1 MSEKLTIGKLGS
13 ATGTKVETI
22 RYYEQIGLLPAP
34 ARSAGNYR
42 TYEGEH
48 LRRLSFIRRA
58 RDLGFSIDQV
68 RELMGLADRREQS
81 CMAVDVIANQHR
93 DAITRKI
100 TDLMVLAGEL
110 DALIDSC
117 GRNTVADCRII
128 EALSPSEFNSGGT
141 TSPSE
146 QSLLLSGES

>member
-1 MSEKLTIGKLGS
+1 MSEKLTIGKLAS

-100 TDLMVLAGEL
+100 ADLTALAGEL
-110 DALIDSC
+110 DVLIDS
-117 GRNTVADCRII
+117 
-128 EALSPSEFNSGGT
+128 
-141 TSPSE
+141 
-146 QSLLLSGES
+146 

>member
-1 MSEKLTIGKLGS
+1 MSEKLTIGRLAA
-13 ATGTKVETI
+13 ATGAKVETI

-42 TYEGEH
+42 TYESEH

-58 RDLGFSIDQV
+58 RDLGFSIDAV
-68 RELMGLADRREQS
+68 RELMGLADRRDQS

-100 TDLMVLAGEL
+100 ADLTALAGEL
-110 DALIDSC
+110 DSLIDSC
-117 GRNTVADCRII
+117 SRNMVADCRII
-128 EALSPSEFNSGGT
+128 AALGPA
-141 TSPSE
+141 
-146 QSLLLSGES
+146 

>member
-1 MSEKLTIGKLGS
+1 MSEKLTIGKLAG

-22 RYYEQIGLLPAP
+22 RYYEQVGLLPAP

-42 TYEGEH
+42 TYESAH

-68 RELMGLADRREQS
+68 RELMGLADRRDQS
-81 CMAVDVIANQHR
+81 CIAVDVVANQHR
-93 DAITRKI
+93 DTVRRKI
-100 TDLMVLAGEL
+100 ADLTALAGEL

-117 GRNTVADCRII
+117 SRNTVADCRII
-128 EALSPSEFNSGGT
+128 EALGPPASA
-141 TSPSE
+141 
-146 QSLLLSGES
+146 

>member
-1 MSEKLTIGKLGS
+1 MSEKLTIGKLAG

-34 ARSAGNYR
+34 ARSAANYR
-42 TYEGEH
+42 TYDAAH

-68 RELMGLADRREQS
+68 RELMGLADRRDQS

-100 TDLMVLAGEL
+100 ADLTALAGEL
-110 DALIDSC
+110 DTLIDSC
-117 GRNTVADCRII
+117 SRNTVADCRII
-128 EALSPSEFNSGGT
+128 EALAP
-141 TSPSE
+141 PV
-146 QSLLLSGES
+146 

>member
-1 MSEKLTIGKLGS
+1 VSEKLTIGKLAG

-42 TYEGEH
+42 TYESAH

-68 RELMGLADRREQS
+68 RELMGLADRRDQS
-81 CMAVDVIANQHR
+81 CIAVDVVANQHR
-93 DAITRKI
+93 DAIRRKI
-100 TDLMVLAGEL
+100 TDLTALAGEL

-117 GRNTVADCRII
+117 SRNTVADCRII
-128 EALSPSEFNSGGT
+128 EALAPSA
-141 TSPSE
+141 
-146 QSLLLSGES
+146 

>member
-1 MSEKLTIGKLGS
+1 M
-13 ATGTKVETI
+13 
-22 RYYEQIGLLPAP
+22 PAP

-100 TDLMVLAGEL
+100 ADLTALASEL

-117 GRNTVADCRII
+117 SRNTIAECRII
-128 EALSPSEFNSGGT
+128 EALGPSAEARSY
-141 TSPSE
+141 
-146 QSLLLSGES
+146 

>member
-1 MSEKLTIGKLGS
+1 MSEKLTIGKLAG

-34 ARSAGNYR
+34 ARSAANYR
-42 TYEGEH
+42 TYDTAH

-68 RELMGLADRREQS
+68 RELMGLADRRDQS

-100 TDLMVLAGEL
+100 SDLTALAGEL
-110 DALIDSC
+110 DTLIDSC
-117 GRNTVADCRII
+117 SRNTVADCRII
-128 EALSPSEFNSGGT
+128 EALAPSS
-141 TSPSE
+141 
-146 QSLLLSGES
+146 

>member
-1 MSEKLTIGKLGS
+1 MSEKLTIGKLAS

-68 RELMGLADRREQS
+68 RELMALADRREQS

-100 TDLMVLAGEL
+100 ADLTALASEL

-117 GRNTVADCRII
+117 SRNTVAECRII
-128 EALSPSEFNSGGT
+128 EALGPSAEARSH
-141 TSPSE
+141 
-146 QSLLLSGES
+146 

>member
-1 MSEKLTIGKLGS
+1 MSEKLTIGKLAS

-22 RYYEQIGLLPAP
+22 RYYEQIGLLAAP

-68 RELMGLADRREQS
+68 RELMALADRREQS

-100 TDLMVLAGEL
+100 ADLTALAGEL
-110 DALIDSC
+110 DVLIDSC
-117 GRNTVADCRII
+117 SRNTVAECRII
-128 EALSPSEFNSGGT
+128 EALGPSAEARSH
-141 TSPSE
+141 
-146 QSLLLSGES
+146 

>member
-1 MSEKLTIGKLGS
+1 MHPLVARGSSAVSERLTIGKLGS

-42 TYEGEH
+42 TYQGEH

-81 CMAVDVIANQHR
+81 CMAVNVIANQHR

-100 TDLMVLAGEL
+100 ADLTALAGEL
-110 DALIDSC
+110 DTLIESC
-117 GRNTVADCRII
+117 SRNTVADCRII
-128 EALSPSEFNSGGT
+128 EALAPSLHSG
-141 TSPSE
+141 
-146 QSLLLSGES
+146 

>member
-1 MSEKLTIGKLGS
+1 MSDKLTIGKLAS

-22 RYYEQIGLLPAP
+22 RYYEQIGLLAAP
-34 ARSAGNYR
+34 ARSSGNYR

-48 LRRLSFIRRA
+48 LQRLSFIRRA

-100 TDLMVLAGEL
+100 ADLTALASEL

-117 GRNTVADCRII
+117 SRNTVAECKII
-128 EALSPSEFNSGGT
+128 EALGPS
-141 TSPSE
+141 
-146 QSLLLSGES
+146 

>member
-1 MSEKLTIGKLGS
+1 MSDKLTIGKLAS

-22 RYYEQIGLLPAP
+22 RYYEQIGLLAAP

-68 RELMGLADRREQS
+68 RELLGLADRREQS

-100 TDLMVLAGEL
+100 ADLTALASEL

-117 GRNTVADCRII
+117 SRNTVAECRII
-128 EALSPSEFNSGGT
+128 EALGPSAEARSH
-141 TSPSE
+141 
-146 QSLLLSGES
+146 

>member
-1 MSEKLTIGKLGS
+1 MIEKLTIGKLAA

-34 ARSAGNYR
+34 TRSAANYR
-42 TYEGEH
+42 TYEGNH

-68 RELMGLADRREQS
+68 RELLGLADRRDQS

-93 DAITRKI
+93 DAIARKI
-100 TDLMVLAGEL
+100 ADLTALAGEL
-110 DALIDSC
+110 DSIIDSC
-117 GRNTVADCRII
+117 SRNIVADCRII
-128 EALSPSEFNSGGT
+128 EALAPAA
-141 TSPSE
+141 
-146 QSLLLSGES
+146 

>member
-1 MSEKLTIGKLGS
+1 VSERLTIGKLGS

-42 TYEGEH
+42 TYQGEH

-81 CMAVDVIANQHR
+81 CMAVNVIANQHR

-100 TDLMVLAGEL
+100 ADLTALAGEL
-110 DALIDSC
+110 DTLIESC
-117 GRNTVADCRII
+117 SRNTVADCRII
-128 EALSPSEFNSGGT
+128 EALAPSLHSG
-141 TSPSE
+141 
-146 QSLLLSGES
+146 

>member
-1 MSEKLTIGKLGS
+1 MSEKLTIGKLAS

-22 RYYEQIGLLPAP
+22 RYYEQIGLLPTP

-42 TYEGEH
+42 TYEDEH

-68 RELMGLADRREQS
+68 RELLGLADRREQS
-81 CMAVDVIANQHR
+81 CIAVDMIANRHR

-100 TDLMVLAGEL
+100 ADLTALAGEL

-117 GRNTVADCRII
+117 SRNTVAYCRII
-128 EALSPSEFNSGGT
+128 EAFGRS
-141 TSPSE
+141 
-146 QSLLLSGES
+146 

>member
-1 MSEKLTIGKLGS
+1 MSEKLTIGKLAS

-34 ARSAGNYR
+34 ARSAANYR

-48 LRRLSFIRRA
+48 LRLLSFIRRA

-81 CMAVDVIANQHR
+81 CIAVDVIANQHR
-93 DAITRKI
+93 DTITRKI
-100 TDLMVLAGEL
+100 ADLTALADEL
-110 DALIDSC
+110 DTLIDSC
-117 GRNTVADCRII
+117 SRNTVADCRII
-128 EALSPSEFNSGGT
+128 EALAPNIA
-141 TSPSE
+141 
-146 QSLLLSGES
+146 

>member
-1 MSEKLTIGKLGS
+1 VSEKLTIGKLAL
-13 ATGTKVETI
+13 ATGAKVETI

-42 TYEGEH
+42 TYESEH

-81 CMAVDVIANQHR
+81 CMAVDLIANQHR
-93 DAITRKI
+93 DAIARKI
-100 TDLMVLAGEL
+100 ADLTALAGEL
-110 DALIDSC
+110 DALIDACS
-117 GRNTVADCRII
+117 RSTVADCRII
-128 EALSPSEFNSGGT
+128 EALGPK
-141 TSPSE
+141 
-146 QSLLLSGES
+146 

>member
-1 MSEKLTIGKLGS
+1 MSEKLTIGKLAS

-22 RYYEQIGLLPAP
+22 RYYEQIGLLAAP

-68 RELMGLADRREQS
+68 RELMELADRRDQS
-81 CMAVDVIANQHR
+81 CIAVDVIANQHR

-100 TDLMVLAGEL
+100 ADLMALAGEL
-110 DALIDSC
+110 DMLIDSC
-117 GRNTVADCRII
+117 SRNTVADCRII
-128 EALSPSEFNSGGT
+128 EALAPAV
-141 TSPSE
+141 
-146 QSLLLSGES
+146 

>member
-1 MSEKLTIGKLGS
+1 MTDNLTIGKLAS

-34 ARSAGNYR
+34 ARSAANYR
-42 TYEGEH
+42 TYEGKH
-48 LRRLSFIRRA
+48 LRRLTFIRRA

-68 RELMGLADRREQS
+68 RELMGLADRRDRS

-100 TDLMVLAGEL
+100 ADLTALASEL
-110 DALIDSC
+110 DALIESC
-117 GRNTVADCRII
+117 SRNTVADCRII
-128 EALSPSEFNSGGT
+128 EALA
-141 TSPSE
+141 
-146 QSLLLSGES
+146 

>member
-1 MSEKLTIGKLGS
+1 MSEKLTIGKLAS

-22 RYYEQIGLLPAP
+22 RYYEQIGLLPTP

-42 TYEGEH
+42 TYEDEH

-81 CMAVDVIANQHR
+81 CMAVDVIANRHR

-100 TDLMVLAGEL
+100 ADLTALAGEL
-110 DALIDSC
+110 DTLIESC
-117 GRNTVADCRII
+117 SRNTVADCRII
-128 EALSPSEFNSGGT
+128 EALAPSLHSG
-141 TSPSE
+141 
-146 QSLLLSGES
+146 

>member
-1 MSEKLTIGKLGS
+1 MSEKLTIGKLAS

-22 RYYEQIGLLPAP
+22 RYYEQIGLLPTP

-42 TYEGEH
+42 TYEDEH

-58 RDLGFSIDQV
+58 RDLGFSIEQV

-81 CMAVDVIANQHR
+81 CMAVDVIANRHR

-100 TDLMVLAGEL
+100 ADLTALAGEL
-110 DALIDSC
+110 DTLIESC
-117 GRNTVADCRII
+117 SRNTVADCRII
-128 EALSPSEFNSGGT
+128 EALAPSLHSG
-141 TSPSE
+141 
-146 QSLLLSGES
+146 

>member
-1 MSEKLTIGKLGS
+1 MFEKLTIGKLAC

-34 ARSAGNYR
+34 ARSAANYR
-42 TYEGEH
+42 TYDTAH
-48 LRRLSFIRRA
+48 LSRLSFIRRA

-68 RELMGLADRREQS
+68 RELMGLADRRDQS

-100 TDLMVLAGEL
+100 SDLTALAGEL
-110 DALIDSC
+110 DTLIDSC
-117 GRNTVADCRII
+117 SRNTVADCRII
-128 EALSPSEFNSGGT
+128 EALAPSS
-141 TSPSE
+141 
-146 QSLLLSGES
+146 